1 MRILVTGS
9 AGFIGFHLA
18 RRLLEGGDEVVGIDG
33 FTPYYDVSLKEARQA
48 QLEEHAGFCGHRLLL
63 EDFDTLRKIYGAGFD
78 VVYHFAA
85 QAGVRYSLENPRA
98 YIDAN
103 LLGTYNLLEI
113 MRHKPPRH
121 ALLAST
127 SSVYGAN
134 AQVPFFEIERA
145 DHPLSLYAATKK
157 ATEEMAHAYSHLFAI
172 PTTMLRFFTV
182 YGPWGRPDMALFK
195 FVAAIFADQP
205 IDIYNYGKMRR
216 DFTFIE
222 DLVEA
227 MVRLAPIIPPLP
239 RERQLAP
246 IPNDSLSP
254 QAAWRVVNI
263 GAGKPTELE
272 DFIAAIEAA
281 LGRKA
286 RPNPLPMQQGDV
298 PATFANT
305 DLLFRLTGYR
315 PDTSVKEGV
324 PAFIAW
330 YRDYFG
336 V

>member
-1 MRILVTGS
+1 MRVLVTGS

-18 RRLLEGGDEVVGIDG
+18 RRLLLCGEEVVGIDG
-33 FTPYYDVSLKEARQA
+33 FTPYYDPSLKEARQRI
-48 QLEEHAGFCGHRLLL
+48 LEEQAGFSGHRLLL
-63 EDFDTLRKIYGAGFD
+63 EDFKALQRIYGEGFD

-85 QAGVRYSLENPRA
+85 QAGVRYSLEHPRA

-103 LLGTYNLLEI
+103 LIGTYNLLEI
-113 MRHKPPRH
+113 MRQKPPGH

-134 AQVPFFEIERA
+134 AQMPFFETERA

-157 ATEEMAHAYSHLFAI
+157 ATEDMAHAYSHLFAI

-205 IDIYNYGKMRR
+205 IDLYNHGKMRR
-216 DFTFIE
+216 DFTFID

-227 MVRLAPIIPPLP
+227 MVRLMPIVPPLTQ
-239 RERQLAP
+239 ERAQAP
-246 IPNDSLSP
+246 GASDSLSP
-254 QAAWRVVNI
+254 QAPWRVVNI

-272 DFIAAIEAA
+272 DFVAAIETAI
-281 LGRKA
+281 GRKA
-286 RPNPLPMQQGDV
+286 KRNPMPMQKGDV
-298 PATFANT
+298 PVTFANT

-315 PDTSVKEGV
+315 PATTVGEGV
-324 PAFIAW
+324 RAFIAW

-336 V
+336 L